1 VNVLE
6 VRVKIE
12 VEIRVILDF
21 EPDKNRIHNKDNN
34 FDEDEKV
41 QK

>member
-1 VNVLE
+1 MNVLE